1 MRLLRKTAASVLAAF
16 LLLTLA
22 LPGHAARGP
31 ADGVSAGQITLKQGG
46 ELHAKFMDGDTG
58 GLFRPDAPTTR
69 AELARIL
76 FNLLEQY
83 PTPGV
88 VPSFPDVPRDAWFA
102 PAVELMAGLGVMTGG
117 EDGLFR
123 PSDPIPRWEVAG
135 VLYRLLGAE
144 DFDAQYRFPD
154 VPEDHPACVPISW
167 AADRGLFQGDD
178 MGNFNPD
185 SSLTRAQTA
194 AVINRL
200 LGRAPGTPERL
211 AASYLR
217 VFPDVPVEHWA
228 YSHIMEAAVAHTQ
241 EPGPDGTEVWTTTA
255 RERNSLANGFHSF
268 NGALYYVYGGCFA
281 YNGGYSGVTFDRN
294 GRVSMTPGF
303 HNVDGTIY
311 YADRYGRLLMNAE
324 FGAYHADSTGAVTQ
338 TSASYQIPNVPYLSQ
353 IDGINAWVGCEATAA
368 LPGLWVKGFAQD
380 VTLRYYLDNLP
391 RSQSD
396 PELGF
401 VGSPYVPDRTRRTTI
416 YPAKLAEYSNSF
428 CGGAVVCTDFRGGSV
443 EELRRELL
451 AGNCVVAY
459 ETLWWNRP
467 TYGIYNIAGTSQRLV
482 NNNHAVLVCG
492 FDPEKGYFISDPYNY
507 YNRGQVHQYWE
518 NAQTFDS
525 IWNERKVGMLIR

>member
-1 MRLLRKTAASVLAAF
+1 MHFLRKTAASVLAAF
-16 LLLTLA
+16 LLLTLV
-22 LPGHAARGP
+22 LPGYAAWGLV
-31 ADGVSAGQITLKQGG
+31 DGAPAGQITLKGDNA
-46 ELHAKFMDGDTG
+46 LHAKFMDGG
-58 GLFRPDAPTTR
+58 ANGLFRPDAPTTR
-69 AELARIL
+69 AELAQIL
-76 FNLLEQY
+76 FNLLDWY
-83 PTPGV
+83 PTPDAI
-88 VPSFPDVPRDAWFA
+88 PYFSDVPQDAWFA
-102 PAVELMAGLGVMTGG
+102 PAVEVMTGLGVMTAG
-117 EDGLFR
+117 EDGLFH
-123 PSDPIPRWEVAG
+123 PDDPISRGEVAA
-135 VLYRLLGAE
+135 VLYRLLGGGDSPVRA
-144 DFDAQYRFPD
+144 RFPD
-154 VPEDHPACVPISW
+154 VPEDHPARVQIGW
-167 AADRGLFQGDD
+167 AADRGLFQGDG
-178 MGNFNPD
+178 MGNFNPEGG
-185 SSLTRAQTA
+185 LTRAQTA

-200 LGRAPGTPERL
+200 MGRAPGTPEQL
-211 AASYLR
+211 AASWLR
-217 VFPDVPVEHWA
+217 VFPDVPVGHWA
-228 YSHIMEAAVAHTQ
+228 YSHIMEATMAHTQ
-241 EPGPDGTEVWTTTA
+241 ESGPDGTEAWTTTA
-255 RERNSLANGFHSF
+255 RERNSLANGFYSF
-268 NGALYYVYGGCFA
+268 DGKLYYVYDGCFA

-294 GRVSMTPGF
+294 GCVSMTPGF

-311 YADRYGRLLMNAE
+311 YADRYGKLLMNTG
-324 FGAYHADSTGAVTQ
+324 FGAYHADAAGAVTQ
-338 TSASYQIPNVPYLSQ
+338 TSAAYHIPSVPYLSQ
-353 IDGINAWVGCEATAA
+353 IDGINAWVGCEAAAA

-401 VGSPYVPDRTRRTTI
+401 VGSPYVPDRAKRTTI

-428 CGGAVVCTDFRGGSV
+428 CGGAVVCTDFRGASV

-459 ETLWWNRP
+459 ETLWWKRP
-467 TYGIYNIAGTSQRLV
+467 SYGVYNIAGTSQRLV